1 MNKKIYARP
10 KIQCYALEMSQL
22 VMASPR
28 PRVPLKTKV
37 YGFMQDQAVAGNPN
51 SASTASETWG
61 NVISNNGSV
70 AVSDNGWA
78 DNDD

>member
-1 MNKKIYARP
+1 MKKKIYARP

-28 PRVPLKTKV
+28 VSLNPKV
-37 YGFMQDQAVAGNPN
+37 NGFMQDQAVAGNPN

>member
-28 PRVPLKTKV
+28 VSLMPKV
-37 YGFMQDQAVAGNPN
+37 YGFMQDQTVAGNPN
-51 SASTASETWG
+51 SPSTASETWG

-70 AVSDNGWA
+70 AGSDNGW
-78 DNDD
+78 DVNDD

>member
-22 VMASPR
+22 VMASPG
-28 PRVPLKTKV
+28 VPLKPEV

-61 NVISNNGSV
+61 NVISNNGRV
-70 AVSDNGWA
+70 PGSDNDWA
-78 DNDD
+78 VNDH

>member
-28 PRVPLKTKV
+28 GVPLKTKV
-37 YGFMQDQAVAGNPN
+37 NGFMQDQAVAGNPN

-70 AVSDNGWA
+70 AGSDNGWA
-78 DNDD
+78 VNDD